1 MNIVKVF
8 YQHREG
14 GTELIDHERTLKS
27 HCEACEIID
36 NYPWAQE
43 LALFETLGEGGGF
56 FFLLG
61 DAEGQYASYQFTPV
75 ETDRGFLDLDVVYQR
90 GVMRI
95 FGRKSV
101 LVDFELVS
109 IAEAKHHIKELF
121 EYSVDGLYN
130 KYKK

>member
-56 FFLLG
+56 FFFLAMLRGNMRATNLL
-61 DAEGQYASYQFTPV
+61 
-75 ETDRGFLDLDVVYQR
+75 R
-90 GVMRI
+90 
-95 FGRKSV
+95 
-101 LVDFELVS
+101 
-109 IAEAKHHIKELF
+109 
-121 EYSVDGLYN
+121 
-130 KYKK
+130 